1 MVFLPEE
8 REGLEGGDW
17 RRLRHLH
24 GTGTGTISSL
34 WLWCSFLLP
43 WSMDLDSS
51 AQPLGPAVFRARH
64 RIRTRAEFEAVF
76 EAKIRKSYG
85 PITVF
90 VLATGRNEHRLGLS
104 VGRKVGH
111 AVVRGRFKRMMR
123 EVFRL
128 YRGRLPVIDGGGHYD
143 IVVTTRRHEILGL
156 EAYARLF
163 VQAVE
168 AAHRVHEKRTK
179 QAAGGQK
186 DE

>member
-1 MVFLPEE
+1 MKGSKGEI
-8 REGLEGGDW
+8 GGSCK
-17 RRLRHLH
+17 RPRHLR
-24 GTGTGTISSL
+24 GADTGPISFL

-43 WSMDLDSS
+43 WDMDLDLDSS
-51 AQPLGPAVFRARH
+51 AQPLGSAVFRTRH

-76 EAKIRKSYG
+76 GAKTRKSCG

-90 VLATGRNEHRLGLS
+90 VLTTDRNEHRLGLS
-104 VGRKVGH
+104 VGRKVGN

-128 YRGRLPVIDGGGHYD
+128 YRGQLPVADGGEHYD
-143 IVVTTRRHEILGL
+143 IVVTTRRHKALGL
-156 EAYARLF
+156 EAYAQLF

-168 AAHRVHEKRTK
+168 AAHRVHEKRAK